1 MSYGVDHRSS
11 SYPALLWMRHRP
23 AAVALIWL
31 LSWKLQYATG
41 AALKRKNLKNKKNLI
56 LGGGSNKMFLWFM
69 SKSILPMFSSRCFT
83 ISGLIFRSLIHF
95 VFIFGYG
102 IRVLISFFYMQ
113 LSSFSTITFWRDFLP
128 QYVLVPFDIYE
139 FAIGAYLWAFYPV
152 PLIHISVFIPVIY
165 CLFYFKL
172 IFITFDLHC
181 GTN

>member
-11 SYPALLWMRHRP
+11 SYTALLWMRHRP
-23 AAVALIWL
+23 AAAALIWL

-56 LGGGSNKMFLWFM
+56 LEGGSNKMFLWFM

-95 VFIFGYG
+95 EFIFGYG

-113 LSSFSTITFWRDFLP
+113 LSSFSTITFWRDYLSSTLSSCPLCHTLVHQMCLGFFLGFLP
-128 QYVLVPFDIYE
+128 FHWSIFLYLCQY
-139 FAIGAYLWAFYPV
+139 
-152 PLIHISVFIPVIY
+152 HSVCF
-165 CLFYFKL
+165 F
-172 IFITFDLHC
+172 
-181 GTN
+181 